1 MRQLFISC
9 ISAVWLTACGG
20 GFADITGSVDGKKVG
35 GSSAFWGGP
44 YMVFLDT
51 EMECDQMS
59 WVSERYS
66 IGSDELRT
74 DATFNALQITY
85 ESAEVQDGKLT
96 IAATNSP
103 ATGWFIASDRGTA
116 DTYRST
122 TGSIDSTLEDDWLS
136 GTFEVNFGD
145 DGSLNG
151 EFEIDKCDNLKPRR

>member
-20 GFADITGSVDGKKVG
+20 GFADITGSVDGKSVG

-44 YMVFLDT
+44 HIVFLDS
-51 EMECDQMS
+51 EMDCDQLG
-59 WVSERYS
+59 WVDFSYR
-66 IGSDELRT
+66 IGSDELST
-74 DATFNALQITY
+74 EATFNALLFTY

-116 DTYRST
+116 DTFRST
-122 TGSIDSTLEDDWLS
+122 TGSIDSTMEDDWLS

-151 EFEIDKCDNLKPRR
+151 EFEIEKCENLKPRR